1 MKEYEKF
8 AKKVL
13 NTLGINYDGELQD
26 MIEKIRPGRE
36 FLMSSTDFEI
46 YNLRIKIA
54 EGIEDGESLEKLR
67 GYHSELEDK
76 IKYSIWD

>member
-1 MKEYEKF
+1 MKEYKKF
-8 AKKVL
+8 AKEVL
-13 NTLGINYDGELQD
+13 NTLGINYDGKLPD

-54 EGIEDGESLEKLR
+54 EGIKNRESLENLI
-67 GYHSELEDK
+67 GYHNKLKDRIE
-76 IKYSIWD
+76 YSIWE

>member
-8 AKKVL
+8 AKEVL

-26 MIEKIRPGRE
+26 MIERIRPGRTI
-36 FLMSSTDFEI
+36 LMSSTDFEI

-67 GYHSELEDK
+67 GY
-76 IKYSIWD
+76 